1 MPTEQN
7 LMFALG
13 IFLGNVFVHG
23 LIKREW
29 AKGFFIGTVA
39 AILMLIFLPLLT

>member
-1 MPTEQN
+1 MHNN

-23 LIKREW
+23 LIKKEW
-29 AKGFFIGTVA
+29 AKGFFIGIVA
-39 AILMLIFLPLLT
+39 ALLCLAILPLLPH